1 MLSFLKKYNYNKAL
15 KQLLLEA
22 KKINHSKINLAD
34 CKSVGILFDA
44 TEEYSYTSV
53 EHFAERL
60 KIKDVE
66 FLGYINVSK
75 KKLGMKNIPFSHFTN
90 SDVSWNGIPQVA
102 AVDKFMNRHFDLL
115 LNLTVGENPVLEY
128 IMAGSRACFRVGEFH
143 EKKNFCYDF
152 MLNLKAGD
160 KLPDLIKQVEIY
172 LPMFNEKQSKVA

>member
-1 MLSFLKKYNYNKAL
+1 MLRALKKYYYKRAL
-15 KQLLLEA
+15 NALLHEA

-34 CKSVGILFDA
+34 CKSAGILFDA

-53 EHFAERL
+53 EHFADRL
-60 KIKDVE
+60 KIKEVE
-66 FLGYINVSK
+66 FLGYINISK
-75 KKLGMKNIPFSHFTN
+75 KKLGLKNIPFNHFTN
-90 SDVSWNGIPQVA
+90 SDVAWSGVPQVGV
-102 AVDKFMNRHFDLL
+102 VDKFMNRHFDLL

-152 MLNLKAGD
+152 MLNLKVGD

-172 LPMFNEKQSKVA
+172 LPMFNEKQNKVV

>member
-1 MLSFLKKYNYNKAL
+1 MLSIIKKYSYNKAL
-15 KQLLLEA
+15 KQLLHES
-22 KKINHSKINLAD
+22 KKINHKKINLVD

-60 KIKDVE
+60 KIKDIE
-66 FLGYINVSK
+66 FLGYINFSK
-75 KKLGMKNIPFSHFTN
+75 KKLGAKNIPFNHFTN
-90 SDVSWNGIPQVA
+90 SDVSWSGVPQIG

-143 EKKNFCYDF
+143 ETKNFCYDF

-172 LPMFNEKQSKVA
+172 LPMFNDNHPKVV